1 MAAVSTQSYASHFSR
16 FATFRSSQF
25 GERGDRRLEKRLGVV
40 ITARVHPGES
50 NASWIMEG
58 ILKYLTSNTPSAKML
73 RKKFVFKIIPML
85 NPDGVI
91 NGNYR
96 TSLAGVDLNRRWDN
110 PDFELHPT
118 VWKVKEVRS
127 TGSCCKDDQLP
138 TERSEYRENEAT
150 ENPHVILHYSR
161 YRNGISMF

>member
-1 MAAVSTQSYASHFSR
+1 M
-16 FATFRSSQF
+16 
-25 GERGDRRLEKRLGVV
+25 V

-127 TGSCCKDDQLP
+127 DGELLQGRP
-138 TERSEYRENEAT
+138 TADGAKRVSRERSDREPPRDIA
-150 ENPHVILHYSR
+150 L
-161 YRNGISMF
+161 